1 MENKFKN
8 INIILDKLEKINDEK
23 FSSDKFN
30 VLNDS
35 LETELNI
42 IKSLIDE
49 KKIDSQNK
57 KFIVIDL
64 ISKIERLEA
73 KILPK
78 AELINSF
85 SKSII

>member
-1 MENKFKN
+1 MQNKFKN
-8 INIILDKLEKINDEK
+8 INLILDKIEIINDEK

-30 VLNDS
+30 SLNYS

-57 KFIVIDL
+57 KSIVLDM

>member
-1 MENKFKN
+1 MENKFKI
-8 INIILDKLEKINDEK
+8 INSILDKLEVINDEK

-30 VLNDS
+30 DLNNS
-35 LETELNI
+35 LETELNT
-42 IKSLIDE
+42 IKSVFDE
-49 KKIDSQNK
+49 KIDNAPND
-57 KFIVIDL
+57 KFMVLDL

-85 SKSII
+85 SKSIT

>member
-1 MENKFKN
+1 MEDKFKI
-8 INIILDKLEKINDEK
+8 INSILDKLEVINDEK

-30 VLNDS
+30 DLNNS
-35 LETELNI
+35 LETELNT
-42 IKSLIDE
+42 IKSVLDE
-49 KKIDSQNK
+49 KIDNVPND
-57 KFIVIDL
+57 KFIVLDL

-85 SKSII
+85 AKSTI

>member
-1 MENKFKN
+1 MEDKFKI
-8 INIILDKLEKINDEK
+8 INSILDKLEVINDEK

-30 VLNDS
+30 DLNNS
-35 LETELNI
+35 LETELNT
-42 IKSLIDE
+42 IKSMLDE
-49 KKIDSQNK
+49 KLNNSLNE
-57 KFIVIDL
+57 KFIVLDL

-85 SKSII
+85 SKSTI

>member
-8 INIILDKLEKINDEK
+8 IKSILNKLEIINDEK

-30 VLNDS
+30 DLNNS
-35 LETELNI
+35 LETELNT
-42 IKSLIDE
+42 IKSVLDE
-49 KKIDSQNK
+49 KIDNAPND
-57 KFIVIDL
+57 KFMVLDL

-85 SKSII
+85 SKSTI

>member
-8 INIILDKLEKINDEK
+8 INIMLDKLEKINDEK

>member
-1 MENKFKN
+1 MENKFKI
-8 INIILDKLEKINDEK
+8 INSMLDKLEIINDEK

-30 VLNDS
+30 DLNNS
-35 LETELNI
+35 LETELST
-42 IKSLIDE
+42 IKSVLDE
-49 KKIDSQNK
+49 KIDNYPNDN
-57 KFIVIDL
+57 FIVLDL

-85 SKSII
+85 SKSTI

>member
-1 MENKFKN
+1 MENKFKK
-8 INIILDKLEKINDEK
+8 INSILDKLEIINDEK

-30 VLNDS
+30 DLNYS
-35 LETELNI
+35 LETEFNS
-42 IKSLIDE
+42 IKSVIDE
-49 KKIDSQNK
+49 KKINSQNE
-57 KFIVIDL
+57 KFIVLDL

-85 SKSII
+85 SKSTI

>member
-1 MENKFKN
+1 MQNKFKN
-8 INIILDKLEKINDEK
+8 INLILDKLEIINDEK

-30 VLNDS
+30 VLNYS
-35 LETELNI
+35 LETELNS
-42 IKSLIDE
+42 IKSVIDE
-49 KKIDSQNK
+49 KIIDTQNEK
-57 KFIVIDL
+57 LIVIDL

>member
-1 MENKFKN
+1 MENEFKN

-30 VLNDS
+30 GLNYS

-57 KFIVIDL
+57 KSIVIDL
-64 ISKIERLEA
+64 ICKIERLEA

-85 SKSII
+85 SKSTI

>member
-1 MENKFKN
+1 MENKFKI
-8 INIILDKLEKINDEK
+8 INSMLDKLEIINDEK

-30 VLNDS
+30 DLNIS
-35 LETELNI
+35 LETELSTIKSVLDEKIDNYPNDNI
-42 IKSLIDE
+42 IVL
-49 KKIDSQNK
+49 
-57 KFIVIDL
+57 DL

-85 SKSII
+85 SKSTI

>member
-1 MENKFKN
+1 MENKFKK
-8 INIILDKLEKINDEK
+8 INSMLDKLEIINDEK

-30 VLNDS
+30 DLNYS
-35 LETELNI
+35 LETEFNS
-42 IKSLIDE
+42 IKSVIDE
-49 KKIDSQNK
+49 KKINSQNE
-57 KFIVIDL
+57 KFIVLDL

-85 SKSII
+85 SKSTI

>member
-1 MENKFKN
+1 MENKFKI
-8 INIILDKLEKINDEK
+8 INSILDKLEIINDEK

-30 VLNDS
+30 DLNNS
-35 LETELNI
+35 LETELNT
-42 IKSLIDE
+42 IKSVLDE
-49 KKIDSQNK
+49 KIDNAPND
-57 KFIVIDL
+57 KFMVLDL

-85 SKSII
+85 SKSTI

>member
-1 MENKFKN
+1 MENKFKI
-8 INIILDKLEKINDEK
+8 INSMLDKLEVINDEK

-30 VLNDS
+30 DLNNS
-35 LETELNI
+35 LETELST
-42 IKSLIDE
+42 IKSVLDE
-49 KKIDSQNK
+49 KIDNYPNDN
-57 KFIVIDL
+57 FIVLDL

-85 SKSII
+85 SKSTI

>member
-1 MENKFKN
+1 MEDKFKI
-8 INIILDKLEKINDEK
+8 INSILDKLEIINDEK

-30 VLNDS
+30 DLNYS
-35 LETELNI
+35 LETELNS
-42 IKSLIDE
+42 IKSVIDE
-49 KKIDSQNK
+49 KIIDSQNEK
-57 KFIVIDL
+57 LIVIDL

-85 SKSII
+85 SKSTI

>member
-1 MENKFKN
+1 MEYKFKI
-8 INIILDKLEKINDEK
+8 INSILDKLEVINDEK

-30 VLNDS
+30 DLNNS
-35 LETELNI
+35 LETELNT
-42 IKSLIDE
+42 IKSVFDE
-49 KKIDSQNK
+49 KIDNAPND
-57 KFIVIDL
+57 KFMVLDL

-85 SKSII
+85 SKSTT

>member
-1 MENKFKN
+1 MENKLKI
-8 INIILDKLEKINDEK
+8 INSILDKLEIINDEK

-30 VLNDS
+30 DLNNS
-35 LETELNI
+35 LQTELNI
-42 IKSLIDE
+42 IKSVLDE
-49 KKIDSQNK
+49 KIDNSPNNK
-57 KFIVIDL
+57 FMVLDL

-85 SKSII
+85 SKSTI

>member
-1 MENKFKN
+1 MEDKFKI
-8 INIILDKLEKINDEK
+8 INSILDKLEVINDEK

-30 VLNDS
+30 DLNNS
-35 LETELNI
+35 LETELNT
-42 IKSLIDE
+42 IKSVLDE
-49 KKIDSQNK
+49 KIDNAPND
-57 KFIVIDL
+57 KFMVLDL

-85 SKSII
+85 SKSTI

>member
-8 INIILDKLEKINDEK
+8 INSILDKLEIINDEK

-30 VLNDS
+30 DLNYS
-35 LETELNI
+35 LETELNS
-42 IKSLIDE
+42 IKTVIDE
-49 KKIDSQNK
+49 KIINSQNE
-57 KFIVIDL
+57 KFIVLDL

-85 SKSII
+85 SKSTI